1 MAARRFDG
9 TPPNRRPTM
18 PLPSRLVPVLAP
30 SRPTSRR
37 GLITGAGKLT
47 LSATAV
53 VLLAGC
59 QSTAA
64 PVSAKLG
71 SAADDVAVLNTA
83 LGLEYQAIAA
93 YQVGAESGLL
103 QKPVLDLAVQFQS
116 DHKKHAEV
124 LASTITKLGGTSV
137 AMKKPADYKFPT
149 DQLKSQA
156 DVLRFA
162 AGLEKGAASAY
173 LGAVPVFDNKDL
185 AKAAASI
192 LGDETMHW
200 AILRNALGENPV
212 PAAFIS

>member
-1 MAARRFDG
+1 MASSNFS
-9 TPPNRRPTM
+9 
-18 PLPSRLVPVLAP
+18 PLQLV
-30 SRPTSRR
+30 SSRR
-37 GLITGAGKLT
+37 TLLRGTGVVS
-47 LSATAV
+47 LSAVAV
-53 VLLAGC
+53 SLLAGC
-59 QSTAA
+59 QTSI
-64 PVSAKLG
+64 
-71 SAADDVAVLNTA
+71 ADNKGADPGADVGILNTA

-116 DHKKHAEV
+116 DHKQHADV
-124 LASTITKLGGTSV
+124 LASTIGKLGGKPVS
-137 AMKKPADYKFPT
+137 AKKPADYNFPVST
-149 DQLKSQA
+149 LKNQA

-173 LGAVPVFDNKDL
+173 LGAVPVFANGDL

>member
-1 MAARRFDG
+1 M
-9 TPPNRRPTM
+9 
-18 PLPSRLVPVLAP
+18 
-30 SRPTSRR
+30 SRPTSLSTLLIPTAAMATRR
-37 GLITGAGKLT
+37 SLITGAGKIT
-47 LSATAV
+47 LSATAIAI
-53 VLLAGC
+53 LAGC
-59 QSTAA
+59 ESMAA
-64 PVSAKLG
+64 TTSNKTT
-71 SAADDVAVLNTA
+71 ADDIAVLNTA

-103 QKPVLDLAVQFQS
+103 QKPVLDVAVQFQG

-124 LASTITKLGGTSV
+124 LASTVTKLGG
-137 AMKKPADYKFPT
+137 KPVMTKSIADYKFPVE
-149 DQLKSQA
+149 QLKSQA

-200 AILRNALGENPV
+200 AVLRNALGENPV
-212 PAAFIS
+212 PAPFIS

>member
-1 MAARRFDG
+1 MK
-9 TPPNRRPTM
+9 
-18 PLPSRLVPVLAP
+18 LPSLLVPTATP
-30 SRPTSRR
+30 SRRN
-37 GLITGAGKLT
+37 LIAGAGKLT
-47 LSATAV
+47 MSATAIA
-53 VLLAGC
+53 LLAGC
-59 QSTAA
+59 GSMAATTAKTGSTA
-64 PVSAKLG
+64 
-71 SAADDVAVLNTA
+71 DDIAVLNTA

-103 QKPVLDLAVQFQS
+103 QKPVLDIAVQFQG

-124 LASTITKLGGTSV
+124 LASTVTKLGGTAV
-137 AMKKPADYKFPT
+137 AMKKPTDYKFPV

-173 LGAVPVFDNKDL
+173 LGAVPVFNNKDL

-200 AILRNALGENPV
+200 AILLNALGQNPV
-212 PAAFIS
+212 PGAFIS

>member
-1 MAARRFDG
+1 MK
-9 TPPNRRPTM
+9 
-18 PLPSRLVPVLAP
+18 LPSLLIPTATP
-30 SRPTSRR
+30 SRRN
-37 GLITGAGKLT
+37 LITGAGKLT
-47 LSATAV
+47 MSATAIA
-53 VLLAGC
+53 LLAGC
-59 QSTAA
+59 ESMAATTAKTGSTA
-64 PVSAKLG
+64 
-71 SAADDVAVLNTA
+71 DDIAVLNTA

-103 QKPVLDLAVQFQS
+103 QKPVLDIAVQFQG

-124 LASTITKLGGTSV
+124 LASTVAKFGGTAV
-137 AMKKPADYKFPT
+137 AMKKPADYKFPV

-173 LGAVPVFDNKDL
+173 LGAVPVFNNKDL

-200 AILRNALGENPV
+200 AILLNALGQNPV
-212 PAAFIS
+212 PGAFIS